1 MSVGAAKMSTT
12 RRHLGSLASD
22 INVGGEESLR
32 RRVGPERTAIER
44 HTRGMYERQE
54 EIWRPLLRQRVEAFI
69 RLFLFCFVE
78 PENGRP
84 LQPVRLRMLKR
95 KLTHRIIPWMERR
108 IVPTREERFWP
119 ISMALFEELDFFMA
133 AHLSEVYCGNDWGM
147 ISHFYR
153 EVKKQEERERQQRAS
168 RVRRVLFL

>member
-1 MSVGAAKMSTT
+1 MT
-12 RRHLGSLASD
+12 
-22 INVGGEESLR
+22 
-32 RRVGPERTAIER
+32 
-44 HTRGMYERQE
+44 MYERRE
-54 EIWRPLLRQRVEAFI
+54 EAWRPLNRRRVEAFV
-69 RLFLFCFVE
+69 RLFLLCFVE

-84 LQPVRLRMLKR
+84 LQPLTLRMLKR
-95 KLTHRIIPWMERR
+95 KLTRRIIPWMERR
-108 IVPTREERFWP
+108 IVPTMEERFWP
-119 ISMALFEELDFFMA
+119 ISMGLFEELDFFMA